1 MPSHKSTL
9 TALDSAKY
17 YCTLSTYEYK
27 RPAPMAAPSEEPLRT
42 FRLPLPRELNDN
54 TSVQYSEDQLQL
66 VGDILN
72 NGVAGIA
79 STVGAEGLRQSGALL
94 SEGAGTLGGRVVSAL
109 GASGETAATIEQSVQ
124 SSLPPELVGSALQ
137 QKFGVAP
144 NPNPSIAFKGPVLRE
159 LPFSW
164 ILMASNREEAANIR
178 ALIKYLKR
186 AHAPQSGSGSASILS
201 YPHMVQMNFY
211 PWDNGGSG
219 KWGWGP
225 NSIIKTKRCFIG
237 SLNVEYTSGV
247 APAFFHDGN
256 NEPVIVTIT
265 MTLKETEY
273 FLNHDYGGDARDLDI
288 LAMLGDVASLAG
300 DLLLGAGG
308 SVDGVNQQADDDTRD
323 ASDL

>member
-1 MPSHKSTL
+1 MPSARSTL

-27 RPAPMAAPSEEPLRT
+27 RPAPMAVPRETPLRT
-42 FRLPLPRELNDN
+42 FKLPLPRELNDN
-54 TSVQYSEDQLQL
+54 TSVDYATDQLQL
-66 VGDILN
+66 TGDLLN
-72 NGVAGIA
+72 NGAAGLLNTA
-79 STVGAEGLRQSGALL
+79 GAEGLRQMGNL
-94 SEGAGTLGGRVVSAL
+94 AGPYIQQGL
-109 GASGETAATIEQSVQ
+109 GAITGSIPGMTQEAEQGMQAGVS
-124 SSLPPELVGSALQ
+124 PELVGSALQ
-137 QKFGVAP
+137 QYFGVAP

-164 ILMASNREEAANIR
+164 VLMASNREEAANIR

-186 AHAPQSGSGSASILS
+186 AHAPRSGSGSASILS

-211 PWDNGGSG
+211 PWDNGGGG

-237 SLNVEYTSGV
+237 SLNVEYTSGI

-273 FLNHDYGGDARDLDI
+273 FLNHDYGGDTRDLDI
-288 LAMLGDVASLAG
+288 LGQLGNLAALVG
-300 DLLLGAGG
+300 DLLVGAGG
-308 SVDGVNQQADDDTRD
+308 SADPINQQRDDDTRD

>member
-1 MPSHKSTL
+1 MPSARSTL

-27 RPAPMAAPSEEPLRT
+27 RPAPMAVPRERPLRT
-42 FRLPLPRELNDN
+42 FKLPLPRELNDN
-54 TSVQYSEDQLQL
+54 TSVDYAQDQLQL
-66 VGDILN
+66 TGDILN
-72 NGVAGIA
+72 NGGFGALN
-79 STVGAEGLRQSGALL
+79 TVGAEGLRQAGNIVSPSVQTGVDVIAGALNA
-94 SEGAGTLGGRVVSAL
+94 SDETKASIKAGVS
-109 GASGETAATIEQSVQ
+109 
-124 SSLPPELVGSALQ
+124 PELVGTALQ
-137 QKFGVAP
+137 QYFGVAP
-144 NPNPSIAFKGPVLRE
+144 NPNPSISFKGPVLRD

-164 ILMASNREEAANIR
+164 VLMASNREEAANIR

-186 AHAPQSGSGSASILS
+186 SQAPRSGEGSASILS

-256 NEPVIVTIT
+256 NEPVIVTLT

-273 FLNHDYGGDARDLDI
+273 FLNHDYGGDTRDLDI
-288 LAMLGDVASLAG
+288 LGKLGDLASIIG
-300 DLLLGAGG
+300 DLAVGAGG
-308 SVDGVNQQADDDTRD
+308 SVGFNRQTDDDTRD

>member
-1 MPSHKSTL
+1 MPSARSTI

-27 RPAPMAAPSEEPLRT
+27 RPAPMATPRETPLRT
-42 FRLPLPRELNDN
+42 FKLPLPRELNDN
-54 TSVQYSEDQLQL
+54 TSVDYATDQLQL
-66 VGDILN
+66 TGDILN
-72 NGVAGIA
+72 NGVAGFLN
-79 STVGAEGLRQSGALL
+79 TVGAEGLRQMGNLAGPYMQQGVNAIAGAIPGMT
-94 SEGAGTLGGRVVSAL
+94 EEANQGMQAGVS
-109 GASGETAATIEQSVQ
+109 
-124 SSLPPELVGSALQ
+124 PELVGSALQ
-137 QKFGVAP
+137 QYFGVAP
-144 NPNPSIAFKGPVLRE
+144 NPNPSISFKGPVLRE

-164 ILMASNREEAANIR
+164 VLMASNREEAANIR
-178 ALIKYLKR
+178 ALVKYLKR
-186 AHAPQSGSGSASILS
+186 AHAPRSGSGSASILS

-273 FLNHDYGGDARDLDI
+273 FLNHDYGGDTRDLDI
-288 LAMLGDVASLAG
+288 LGQLGNLAALLGDLVV
-300 DLLLGAGG
+300 GAGG
-308 SVDGVNQQADDDTRD
+308 SADPINRQTDDDTRD